1 MNTKCRR
8 RRLACL
14 VVTAVAAHISLSL
27 PAGAVGVT
35 DPGVTACDR
44 LASHPHDYKRVAPPI
59 ANVDDP
65 AKAIEGCRAAV
76 KKYPN
81 HPRLQFL
88 LGMLLDAEP
97 RARWVRSPGLP
108 YLKNAH
114 DQGYLAA
121 TFFKG
126 KALLKTWGR
135 GRRREGRDLIFEA
148 ARKGHLQAQSELPRH
163 VGRMNNAQRKEALE
177 WGETA
182 LKRGNIDAYASI
194 ASAYLLVMSDSKN
207 YPKAVDYLY
216 KGDRAG
222 SLEAMALLGRLQ
234 VFPFA
239 PKGMRSLLP
248 ENHYGGMQR
257 MLDAARGGSKRA
269 AFYLGLLYTGVTI
282 SVSAHR
288 EKMIYWFCRA
298 GERGRYMVAEM
309 LEADV
314 ATYRCIND
322 KSTKR

>member
-65 AKAIEGCRAAV
+65 AKAIEVCRAAV

-148 ARKGHLQAQSELPRH
+148 ARKGHLQAQSELPRNH
-163 VGRMNNAQRKEALE
+163 GLA
-177 WGETA
+177 GC
-182 LKRGNIDAYASI
+182 GHPD
-194 ASAYLLVMSDSKN
+194 
-207 YPKAVDYLY
+207 YP
-216 KGDRAG
+216 
-222 SLEAMALLGRLQ
+222 
-234 VFPFA
+234 
-239 PKGMRSLLP
+239 
-248 ENHYGGMQR
+248 
-257 MLDAARGGSKRA
+257 
-269 AFYLGLLYTGVTI
+269 I
-282 SVSAHR
+282 
-288 EKMIYWFCRA
+288 
-298 GERGRYMVAEM
+298 
-309 LEADV
+309 
-314 ATYRCIND
+314 
-322 KSTKR
+322 

>member
-1 MNTKCRR
+1 M
-8 RRLACL
+8 
-14 VVTAVAAHISLSL
+14 AAPIFISY
-27 PAGAVGVT
+27 PTGAVGVT
-35 DPGVTACDR
+35 DPGVTECDK
-44 LASHPHDYKRVAPPI
+44 LASYPHDYKRVAPPVRDVYDTAQAI
-59 ANVDDP
+59 A
-65 AKAIEGCRAAV
+65 ACREALV
-76 KKYPN
+76 KFPN

-88 LGMLLDAEP
+88 LGMLLDSEP
-97 RARWVRSPGLP
+97 RARWVKSPGLP
-108 YLKNAH
+108 FLKKAS

-121 TFFKG
+121 TYVKG

-135 GRRREGRDLIFEA
+135 GRRSEGRNLLFVA
-148 ARKGHLQAQSELPRH
+148 ARKGHLQAQAELPRH
-163 VGRMNNAQRKEALE
+163 VGRMNEAQRKEALE
-177 WGETA
+177 WGELA
-182 LKRGNIDAYASI
+182 IKRGDVDAYASI
-194 ASAYLLVMSDSKN
+194 ASAYLLVMSDAKH
-207 YPKAVDYLY
+207 YPKAIDYLH

-239 PKGMRSLLP
+239 PNGMRNLLP

-269 AFYLGLLYTGVTI
+269 AFYLGLLYTGVTY
-282 SVSAHR
+282 SVSARR

-314 ATYRCIND
+314 STYRCNNK
-322 KSTKR
+322 KSVKQ